1 MAASFGARRGSIA
14 PPQAAWERRRQVAEA
29 VRGTTMNSEERR
41 AARRARRD
49 AKRAANK
56 AKRCEALT
64 ISKAAEIGNIH
75 EAARDAAKG
84 VRWKA
89 SVQRYMIHSL
99 RNSLY
104 ARRDLLAGND
114 IRKGFVRFHVI
125 ERGKDRA
132 IAAPRFSE
140 RVIQKAVTRAVMA
153 PAVWPTLTTG
163 CAANMQGRGTD
174 YALMRLKR
182 QLAEHYRRHGVEG
195 YILLMDF
202 SDYFGTIDHGAA
214 LDLVRRT
221 LADPAAIEFM
231 RLQIEANGRIGL
243 GLGSEPNQALAVALP
258 SPLDH
263 LGERWRGIEA
273 SGRYMD
279 DSYFIAI
286 DKDTLWRFLDA
297 ARALCASLGITI
309 NDRKTRV
316 VKLTRGFTFLKKRFR
331 FTETGLIVVVPIAK
345 SLTRARRRMRVHAR
359 MVAEGSMTLAQAYT
373 SYMSFRGSLEKKRG
387 DGRPRFRMN
396 VHDVVRDFDRL
407 FCELFEV

>member
-1 MAASFGARRGSIA
+1 MNSD
-14 PPQAAWERRRQVAEA
+14 ERRK
-29 VRGTTMNSEERR
+29 
-41 AARRARRD
+41 ARRARRD
-49 AKRAANK
+49 AKRAANR
-56 AKRCEALT
+56 AKRCAALT
-64 ISKAAEIGNIH
+64 ISNAARLDNIH

-89 SVQRYMIHSL
+89 SVQRYMVHSL

-140 RVIQKAVTRAVMA
+140 RVIQKAVTRAVVA
-153 PAVWPTLTTG
+153 PAVWPTLTPG
-163 CAANMQGRGTD
+163 CAANMRGRGTD
-174 YALMRLKR
+174 YALMRLKG
-182 QLAEHYRRHGVEG
+182 QLAEHYRRHGAEG
-195 YILLMDF
+195 YVLLMDF
-202 SDYFGTIDHGAA
+202 SDYFGTIDHGTA

-221 LADPAAIEFM
+221 LIDPAANEFM

-243 GLGSEPNQALAVALP
+243 GLGSEPNQALAVAMP

-279 DSYFIAI
+279 DSYFIAL
-286 DKDTLWRFLDA
+286 DKDTLWQFLDA

-309 NDRKTRV
+309 NERKTKV

-331 FTETGLIVVVPIAK
+331 FTESGRIVVTPIPK
-345 SLTRARRRMRVHAR
+345 SLARERRKLRVHSR
-359 MVAEGSMTLAQAYT
+359 MVADGGMTIEQAYV
-373 SYMSFRGSLEKKRG
+373 SYMSFRGSLERKRG

-396 VHDVVRDFDRL
+396 VHRVVHDFDRM
-407 FCELFEV
+407 FVELVVGARQSHATDTMPVHQLTERSPNGH

>member
-1 MAASFGARRGSIA
+1 MNSD
-14 PPQAAWERRRQVAEA
+14 ERRK
-29 VRGTTMNSEERR
+29 
-41 AARRARRD
+41 ARRARRD
-49 AKRAANK
+49 AKRAANR
-56 AKRCEALT
+56 AKRCAALT
-64 ISKAAEIGNIH
+64 ISNAARLDNIH

-140 RVIQKAVTRAVMA
+140 RVIQKAVTRTVMA
-153 PAVWPTLTTG
+153 PAVWSTLTPG
-163 CAANMQGRGTD
+163 CAANMRGRGTD
-174 YALMRLKR
+174 YALMRLKG
-182 QLAEHYRRHGVEG
+182 QLAEHYRRHGAEG
-195 YILLMDF
+195 YVLLMDF
-202 SDYFGTIDHGAA
+202 SDYFGTIDHGTA

-221 LADPAAIEFM
+221 LIDPAAIEFM
-231 RLQIEANGRIGL
+231 RLQIEANGSIGL
-243 GLGSEPNQALAVALP
+243 GLGSEPNQALAVAIP

-279 DSYFIAI
+279 DSYFIAL
-286 DKDTLWRFLDA
+286 DKETLWRFLDA
-297 ARALCASLGITI
+297 ARVPCSSLGITI
-309 NDRKTRV
+309 NERKTKV

-331 FTETGLIVVVPIAK
+331 FTESGRIVVTPIPK
-345 SLTRARRRMRVHAR
+345 SLARERRKLRTHAR
-359 MVAEGSMTLAQAYT
+359 MVAEGSMTLEQAYV
-373 SYMSFRGSLEKKRG
+373 SYMSFRGSLERKRG
-387 DGRPRFRMN
+387 DGRPRFRMD
-396 VHDVVRDFDRL
+396 VHWTVRDFDRL
-407 FCELFEV
+407 FVELVGASQSHAADTMSAHPLGERSPHGH

>member
-1 MAASFGARRGSIA
+1 MNSD
-14 PPQAAWERRRQVAEA
+14 ERRK
-29 VRGTTMNSEERR
+29 T
-41 AARRARRD
+41 RRARRD
-49 AKRAANK
+49 AKRAANR
-56 AKRCEALT
+56 AKRCAALT
-64 ISKAAEIGNIH
+64 ISNAARLDNIH

-89 SVQRYMIHSL
+89 SVQRYMINSL

-153 PAVWPTLTTG
+153 PAVWPTITPG
-163 CAANMQGRGTD
+163 CAANMRGRGTD
-174 YALMRLKR
+174 YALMRLKG
-182 QLAEHYRRHGVEG
+182 QLAEHYRRHGAEG
-195 YILLMDF
+195 YVLLMDF
-202 SDYFGTIDHGAA
+202 SDYFGTIDHGTA

-221 LADPAAIEFM
+221 LTDHAAVEFM

-243 GLGSEPNQALAVALP
+243 GLGSEPNQALAVAIP

-279 DSYFIAI
+279 DSYFIAL
-286 DKDTLWRFLDA
+286 DKETLWRFLDA
-297 ARALCASLGITI
+297 ARALCSTLGIAI
-309 NDRKTRV
+309 NERKTKV

-331 FTETGLIVVVPIAK
+331 FTESGRIVVTPIPK
-345 SLTRARRRMRVHAR
+345 SLARERRKLRTHAR
-359 MVAEGSMTLAQAYT
+359 MVAEGSMTLEQAHV
-373 SYMSFRGSLEKKRG
+373 SYMSFRGSLERKRG
-387 DGRPRFRMN
+387 DGRPRFRMD
-396 VHDVVRDFDRL
+396 VHRTVRDFDRM
-407 FCELFEV
+407 FVELVVGASQSHATDTMPVHQLTERSPNGH

>member
-1 MAASFGARRGSIA
+1 MNSD
-14 PPQAAWERRRQVAEA
+14 ERRK
-29 VRGTTMNSEERR
+29 
-41 AARRARRD
+41 ARRARRD
-49 AKRAANK
+49 AKRAANR
-56 AKRCEALT
+56 AKRCAALT
-64 ISKAAEIGNIH
+64 ISNAARLDNIH

-140 RVIQKAVTRAVMA
+140 RVMQKAVTRAVMA
-153 PAVWPTLTTG
+153 PAVWPTLTPG
-163 CAANMQGRGTD
+163 CAANMRGRGTD
-174 YALMRLKR
+174 YALMRLKG
-182 QLAEHYRRHGVEG
+182 QLAEHYRRHGAEG
-195 YILLMDF
+195 YVLLMDF
-202 SDYFGTIDHGAA
+202 SDYFGTIDHGTA

-221 LADPAAIEFM
+221 LTDPAAVEFM

-243 GLGSEPNQALAVALP
+243 GLGSEPNQALAVAIP

-279 DSYFIAI
+279 DSYFIAL
-286 DKDTLWRFLDA
+286 DKETLWRFLDA
-297 ARALCASLGITI
+297 ARALCSSLGITV
-309 NDRKTRV
+309 NERKTRV

-331 FTETGLIVVVPIAK
+331 FTESGRIVVTPIPK
-345 SLTRARRRMRVHAR
+345 SLARERRKLRTHAR
-359 MVAEGSMTLAQAYT
+359 MVAEGSMTLEQAYV
-373 SYMSFRGSLEKKRG
+373 SYMSFRGSLERKRG
-387 DGRPRFRMN
+387 DGRPRFRMD
-396 VHDVVRDFDRL
+396 VHWIVRDFDRL
-407 FCELFEV
+407 FVDLVVGASQSHAADTMSAHPLAERSPHGH

>member
-1 MAASFGARRGSIA
+1 MNSD
-14 PPQAAWERRRQVAEA
+14 ERRK
-29 VRGTTMNSEERR
+29 
-41 AARRARRD
+41 ARRARRD
-49 AKRAANK
+49 AKRAANR
-56 AKRCEALT
+56 AKRCAALT
-64 ISKAAEIGNIH
+64 ISNAARIDNIH

-153 PAVWPTLTTG
+153 PAVWPTLTPG
-163 CAANMQGRGTD
+163 CAANMRGRGTD
-174 YALMRLKR
+174 YALMRLKG
-182 QLAEHYRRHGVEG
+182 QLAEHYRRHGAEG
-195 YILLMDF
+195 YVLLMDF
-202 SDYFGTIDHGAA
+202 SDYFGTIDHGTA

-221 LADPAAIEFM
+221 LTDPAAVEFM

-243 GLGSEPNQALAVALP
+243 GLGSEPNQALAVAIP

-263 LGERWRGIEA
+263 LGERWHGIEA

-279 DSYFIAI
+279 DSYFIAL
-286 DKDTLWRFLDA
+286 DKETLWRFLDA
-297 ARALCASLGITI
+297 ARALCSSLGITI
-309 NDRKTRV
+309 NERKTRV

-331 FTETGLIVVVPIAK
+331 FTESGRIVVTPIPK
-345 SLTRARRRMRVHAR
+345 SLARERRKLRTHAR
-359 MVAEGSMTLAQAYT
+359 MVAEGSMTLEQAYV
-373 SYMSFRGSLEKKRG
+373 SYMSFRGSLERKRG
-387 DGRPRFRMN
+387 DGRPRFRMD
-396 VHDVVRDFDRL
+396 VHWIVRDFDRL
-407 FCELFEV
+407 FAELVVGAGQSHAADTMSAHPLAERSPHGH

>member
-1 MAASFGARRGSIA
+1 MNSD
-14 PPQAAWERRRQVAEA
+14 ERRK
-29 VRGTTMNSEERR
+29 
-41 AARRARRD
+41 ARRARRD
-49 AKRAANK
+49 AKRAANR
-56 AKRCEALT
+56 AKRCAALT
-64 ISKAAEIGNIH
+64 ISNAARLDNIH

-140 RVIQKAVTRAVMA
+140 RVIQKAVTRAAMA
-153 PAVWPTLTTG
+153 PAVWPTLTPG
-163 CAANMQGRGTD
+163 CAANMRGRGTD
-174 YALMRLKR
+174 YALIRLKG
-182 QLAEHYRRHGVEG
+182 QLAEHYRRHGAEG
-195 YILLMDF
+195 YVLLMDF
-202 SDYFGTIDHGAA
+202 SDYFGTIDHGTA

-221 LADPAAIEFM
+221 LTDPAAVEFM

-243 GLGSEPNQALAVALP
+243 GLGSEPNQALAVAIP

-279 DSYFIAI
+279 DSYFIAL
-286 DKDTLWRFLDA
+286 DKGALWRFLDA
-297 ARALCASLGITI
+297 ARALCSSLGITI
-309 NDRKTRV
+309 NERKTRV

-331 FTETGLIVVVPIAK
+331 FTESGRIVVTPIPK
-345 SLTRARRRMRVHAR
+345 SLARERRKLRIHAR
-359 MVAEGSMTLAQAYT
+359 MVAEENMTLEQAYV
-373 SYMSFRGSLEKKRG
+373 SYMSFRGSLERKRG
-387 DGRPRFRMN
+387 DGRPRFRMD
-396 VHDVVRDFDRL
+396 VHWVVRDFDRL
-407 FCELFEV
+407 FVELVVGASQSHAADTMSAHPLAERSPHGH

>member
-1 MAASFGARRGSIA
+1 MNSD
-14 PPQAAWERRRQVAEA
+14 ERRK
-29 VRGTTMNSEERR
+29 
-41 AARRARRD
+41 ARRARRD
-49 AKRAANK
+49 AKRAANR
-56 AKRCEALT
+56 AKRCAALT
-64 ISKAAEIGNIH
+64 ISNAARLDNIN

-140 RVIQKAVTRAVMA
+140 RVIQKAVTRAVVA
-153 PAVWPTLTTG
+153 PAVWPTLTPG
-163 CAANMQGRGTD
+163 CAANMRGRGTD
-174 YALMRLKR
+174 YALMRLKG
-182 QLAEHYRRHGVEG
+182 QIAEHYRMHGAEG
-195 YILLMDF
+195 YVLLMDF
-202 SDYFGTIDHGAA
+202 SDYFGTIDHGTA

-221 LADPAAIEFM
+221 LTDPAAIEFM

-243 GLGSEPNQALAVALP
+243 GLGSEPNQALAVAIP
-258 SPLDH
+258 SPLDY

-279 DSYFIAI
+279 DSYFIAL

-297 ARALCASLGITI
+297 ARILCSSLGITI
-309 NDRKTRV
+309 NERKTKV

-331 FTETGLIVVVPIAK
+331 FTESGRIVVTPIPK
-345 SLTRARRRMRVHAR
+345 SLARERKKLRVHSR
-359 MVAEGSMTLAQAYT
+359 MVADGSMTLEQAYV
-373 SYMSFRGSLEKKRG
+373 SYMSFRGSLERKRG
-387 DGRPRFRMN
+387 DGRPRFRM
-396 VHDVVRDFDRL
+396 DVRRTVRDFDRM
-407 FCELFEV
+407 FVELVIGANQSHAADTMPVHLLTERSPNGH

>member
-1 MAASFGARRGSIA
+1 MNSD
-14 PPQAAWERRRQVAEA
+14 ERRK
-29 VRGTTMNSEERR
+29 
-41 AARRARRD
+41 ARRARRD
-49 AKRAANK
+49 AKRAANR
-56 AKRCEALT
+56 AKRCAALT
-64 ISKAAEIGNIH
+64 ISAAADLDNIH

-89 SVQRYMIHSL
+89 SVQRYMVHSL

-140 RVIQKAVTRAVMA
+140 RVIQKAVTRAVMT
-153 PAVWPTLTTG
+153 PAIWPTLTPG
-163 CAANMQGRGTD
+163 CAANMRGRGTD
-174 YALMRLKR
+174 YALMRLKG
-182 QLAEHYRRHGVEG
+182 QLAEHYRRHGADG
-195 YILLMDF
+195 YVLLMDF
-202 SDYFGTIDHGAA
+202 SDYFGTIDHGTA

-221 LADPAAIEFM
+221 LTDPAAIEFM

-243 GLGSEPNQALAVALP
+243 GLGSEPNQALAVAIP
-258 SPLDH
+258 SPLDY

-279 DSYFIAI
+279 DSYFIAL

-297 ARALCASLGITI
+297 ARSICASLGITI
-309 NDRKTRV
+309 NERKTKV

-331 FTETGLIVVVPIAK
+331 FTESGRIVVTPIPK
-345 SLTRARRRMRVHAR
+345 SLARERRKLRVHSR
-359 MVAEGSMTLAQAYT
+359 MVADGSMTLQQAYV
-373 SYMSFRGSLEKKRG
+373 SYMSFRGSLERKRG
-387 DGRPRFRMN
+387 DGRPRFRMD
-396 VHDVVRDFDRL
+396 VHRTVRDFDRM
-407 FCELFEV
+407 FVELIVGASQSHATDTMLVHLLTERNPNGH

>member
-1 MAASFGARRGSIA
+1 MNSD
-14 PPQAAWERRRQVAEA
+14 ERRK
-29 VRGTTMNSEERR
+29 
-41 AARRARRD
+41 ARRARRD
-49 AKRAANK
+49 AKRAANR
-56 AKRCEALT
+56 AKRCAALT
-64 ISKAAEIGNIH
+64 ISNAARLDNIH

-89 SVQRYMIHSL
+89 SVQRYMVHSL

-140 RVIQKAVTRAVMA
+140 RVIQKAVTRAVVA
-153 PAVWPTLTTG
+153 PAVWPTLTPG
-163 CAANMQGRGTD
+163 CAANMRGRGTD
-174 YALMRLKR
+174 YALMRLKG
-182 QLAEHYRRHGVEG
+182 QLAEHYRRHGAEG
-195 YILLMDF
+195 YVLLMDF
-202 SDYFGTIDHGAA
+202 SDYFGTIDHGTA

-221 LADPAAIEFM
+221 LIDPAAIEFM
-231 RLQIEANGRIGL
+231 RLQIEANGSIGL
-243 GLGSEPNQALAVALP
+243 GLGSEPNQALAVAIP

-279 DSYFIAI
+279 DSYFIAL
-286 DKDTLWRFLDA
+286 DKDTLWQFLDA

-309 NDRKTRV
+309 NERKTKV

-331 FTETGLIVVVPIAK
+331 FTESGRIVVTPIPK
-345 SLTRARRRMRVHAR
+345 SLARERMKLRVHSR
-359 MVAEGSMTLAQAYT
+359 MVAEGSMTLEQAYV
-373 SYMSFRGSLEKKRG
+373 SYMSFRGSLERKRG
-387 DGRPRFRMN
+387 DGRPRFRMD
-396 VHDVVRDFDRL
+396 VHRVVRDFDRM
-407 FCELFEV
+407 FIELVVGASQSHAADTMSVHQLTERSPNGH

>member
-1 MAASFGARRGSIA
+1 MNSD
-14 PPQAAWERRRQVAEA
+14 ERRK
-29 VRGTTMNSEERR
+29 
-41 AARRARRD
+41 ARRARRD
-49 AKRAANK
+49 AKRAANR
-56 AKRCEALT
+56 AKRCAALT
-64 ISKAAEIGNIH
+64 VSNAARLDNIH

-153 PAVWPTLTTG
+153 PAVWPTLTPG
-163 CAANMQGRGTD
+163 CAANMRGRGTD
-174 YALMRLKR
+174 YALMRLKG
-182 QLAEHYRRHGVEG
+182 QLAEHYRRHGAEG
-195 YILLMDF
+195 YVLLMDF
-202 SDYFGTIDHGAA
+202 SDYFGTIDHGTA

-221 LADPAAIEFM
+221 LTDPAAVEFM

-243 GLGSEPNQALAVALP
+243 GLGSEPNQALAVAIP

-279 DSYFIAI
+279 DSYFIAL
-286 DKDTLWRFLDA
+286 DKETLWRFLDA
-297 ARALCASLGITI
+297 ARALCSSLGITV
-309 NDRKTRV
+309 NERKTRV

-331 FTETGLIVVVPIAK
+331 FTESGRIVVTPIPK
-345 SLTRARRRMRVHAR
+345 SLARERRKLRTHAR
-359 MVAEGSMTLAQAYT
+359 MVAEGSMTLGQACV
-373 SYMSFRGSLEKKRG
+373 SYMSFRGSLERKRG
-387 DGRPRFRMN
+387 DGRPRFRMD
-396 VHDVVRDFDRL
+396 VHWIVRDFDRM
-407 FCELFEV
+407 FVELVVGAGQSHAADTMSAHPLAERSPHGH

>member
-1 MAASFGARRGSIA
+1 MNSD
-14 PPQAAWERRRQVAEA
+14 ERRK
-29 VRGTTMNSEERR
+29 
-41 AARRARRD
+41 ARRARRD
-49 AKRAANK
+49 AKRAANR
-56 AKRCEALT
+56 AKRCAALT
-64 ISKAAEIGNIH
+64 ISNAARLDNIH

-89 SVQRYMIHSL
+89 SVQRYMVHSL

-140 RVIQKAVTRAVMA
+140 RVIQKAATRAVMA
-153 PAVWPTLTTG
+153 PAVWPTLTPG
-163 CAANMQGRGTD
+163 CAANMRGRGTD
-174 YALMRLKR
+174 YALMRLKG
-182 QLAEHYRRHGVEG
+182 QLAEHYRRHGAEG
-195 YILLMDF
+195 YVLLMDF
-202 SDYFGTIDHGAA
+202 SDYFGTIDHGTA

-221 LADPAAIEFM
+221 LTDPAAVEFM

-243 GLGSEPNQALAVALP
+243 GLGSEPNQALAVAIP

-279 DSYFIAI
+279 DSYFIAL
-286 DKDTLWRFLDA
+286 DKETLWRFLDA
-297 ARALCASLGITI
+297 ARALCSSLGITI
-309 NDRKTRV
+309 NERKTRV

-331 FTETGLIVVVPIAK
+331 FTESGRIVVTPIPK
-345 SLTRARRRMRVHAR
+345 SLARERRKLRIHAR
-359 MVAEGSMTLAQAYT
+359 MVAEGSMTLEQAYV
-373 SYMSFRGSLEKKRG
+373 SYMSFRGSLERKRG
-387 DGRPRFRMN
+387 DGRPRFRMD
-396 VHDVVRDFDRL
+396 VHLIVRDFDRL
-407 FCELFEV
+407 FAELVVGASQSHAADTMSAHPLAERSPHGH

>member
-1 MAASFGARRGSIA
+1 MNSD
-14 PPQAAWERRRQVAEA
+14 ERRK
-29 VRGTTMNSEERR
+29 
-41 AARRARRD
+41 ARRARRD
-49 AKRAANK
+49 AKRAANR
-56 AKRCEALT
+56 AKRCAALT
-64 ISKAAEIGNIH
+64 ISNAARLDNIH

-153 PAVWPTLTTG
+153 PAVWPTLTPG
-163 CAANMQGRGTD
+163 CAANMRGRGTD
-174 YALMRLKR
+174 YALMRLKG
-182 QLAEHYRRHGVEG
+182 QLAEHYRRHGAEG
-195 YILLMDF
+195 YVLLMDF
-202 SDYFGTIDHGAA
+202 SDYFGTIDHGTA

-221 LADPAAIEFM
+221 LTDPAAVEFM

-243 GLGSEPNQALAVALP
+243 GLGSEPNQALAVAIP

-263 LGERWRGIEA
+263 LGKRWRGIEA

-279 DSYFIAI
+279 DSYFIAL
-286 DKDTLWRFLDA
+286 DKETLWRFLDA
-297 ARALCASLGITI
+297 ARALCSSLGITI
-309 NDRKTRV
+309 NERKTRV

-331 FTETGLIVVVPIAK
+331 FTESGRIVVTPIPK
-345 SLTRARRRMRVHAR
+345 SLARERRKLRIHAR
-359 MVAEGSMTLAQAYT
+359 MVAEGSMTLEQAYV
-373 SYMSFRGSLEKKRG
+373 SYMSFRGSLERKRG
-387 DGRPRFRMN
+387 DGRPRFRMD
-396 VHDVVRDFDRL
+396 VHLIVRDFDRL
-407 FCELFEV
+407 FAELVVGASQSHAADTMSTHPLAERSPHGH

>member
-1 MAASFGARRGSIA
+1 MNSD
-14 PPQAAWERRRQVAEA
+14 ERRK
-29 VRGTTMNSEERR
+29 
-41 AARRARRD
+41 ARRARRY

-56 AKRCEALT
+56 AKRCAALT
-64 ISKAAEIGNIH
+64 ISNAARLDNIH

-89 SVQRYMIHSL
+89 SVQRYMVHSL

-104 ARRDLLAGND
+104 ARLDLLSGND

-140 RVIQKAVTRAVMA
+140 RVIQKAVTRAVVA
-153 PAVWPTLTTG
+153 PAVWPTLTPG
-163 CAANMQGRGTD
+163 CAANMRGRGTD
-174 YALMRLKR
+174 YALMRLKG
-182 QLAEHYRRHGVEG
+182 QLAEHYRRHGTEG
-195 YILLMDF
+195 YVLLMDF
-202 SDYFGTIDHGAA
+202 SDYFGTIDHGTA

-221 LADPAAIEFM
+221 LVDPAAIEFM

-243 GLGSEPNQALAVALP
+243 GLGSEPNQALAVAIP

-279 DSYFIAI
+279 DSYFIAL

-297 ARALCASLGITI
+297 ARSLCASLGITI
-309 NDRKTRV
+309 NERKTKV

-331 FTETGLIVVVPIAK
+331 FTESGRIVVTPIPK
-345 SLTRARRRMRVHAR
+345 SLARERRKLRVHSR
-359 MVAEGSMTLAQAYT
+359 MVAEGSMTLEQAYV
-373 SYMSFRGSLEKKRG
+373 SYMSFRGSLERKRG
-387 DGRPRFRMN
+387 DGRPRFRMD
-396 VHDVVRDFDRL
+396 VHWVVRDFDRL
-407 FCELFEV
+407 FVELVVGASQSHVADTMHAHQLTERSPNGH

>member
-1 MAASFGARRGSIA
+1 MNSD
-14 PPQAAWERRRQVAEA
+14 ERRK
-29 VRGTTMNSEERR
+29 
-41 AARRARRD
+41 ARRARRD
-49 AKRAANK
+49 AKRAANR
-56 AKRCEALT
+56 AKRCAALT
-64 ISKAAEIGNIH
+64 ISDAARLDNIH

-153 PAVWPTLTTG
+153 PAVWPTLTPG
-163 CAANMQGRGTD
+163 CAANMRGRGTD
-174 YALMRLKR
+174 YALMRLKG
-182 QLAEHYRRHGVEG
+182 QLAEHYRRHGAEG
-195 YILLMDF
+195 YVLLMDF
-202 SDYFGTIDHGAA
+202 SDYFGTIDHGTA

-221 LADPAAIEFM
+221 LTDPASVEFM

-243 GLGSEPNQALAVALP
+243 GLGSEPNQALAVTIP

-279 DSYFIAI
+279 DSYFIAL
-286 DKDTLWRFLDA
+286 DKETLWRFLDA
-297 ARALCASLGITI
+297 ARALCSSLGITI
-309 NDRKTRV
+309 NERKTRV

-331 FTETGLIVVVPIAK
+331 FTESGRIVVTPIPK
-345 SLTRARRRMRVHAR
+345 SLARERRKLRIHAR
-359 MVAEGSMTLAQAYT
+359 MVAEGSMTLEQAYV
-373 SYMSFRGSLEKKRG
+373 SYMSLRGSLERKRG
-387 DGRPRFRMN
+387 DGRPRFRMD
-396 VHDVVRDFDRL
+396 VHLIVRDFDRL
-407 FCELFEV
+407 FAELVVGTSQSHATDTMSAHPLAERSPHGH

>member
-1 MAASFGARRGSIA
+1 MNSD
-14 PPQAAWERRRQVAEA
+14 ERRK
-29 VRGTTMNSEERR
+29 
-41 AARRARRD
+41 ARRARRD
-49 AKRAANK
+49 AKRAANR
-56 AKRCEALT
+56 AKRCAALT
-64 ISKAAEIGNIH
+64 ISNAACIDNIH

-89 SVQRYMIHSL
+89 SVQRYMTHSL

-153 PAVWPTLTTG
+153 PAVWPTLTPG
-163 CAANMQGRGTD
+163 CAANMRGRGTD
-174 YALMRLKR
+174 YALMRLKG
-182 QLAEHYRRHGVEG
+182 QLAKHYRRHGAEG
-195 YILLMDF
+195 YVLLMDF
-202 SDYFGTIDHGAA
+202 SDYFGTIDHGTA

-221 LADPAAIEFM
+221 LADPAAVEFM

-243 GLGSEPNQALAVALP
+243 GLGSEPNQALAVAIP

-279 DSYFIAI
+279 DSYFIAL
-286 DKDTLWRFLDA
+286 DKETLWRFLDA
-297 ARALCASLGITI
+297 ARALCSSLGITV
-309 NDRKTRV
+309 NERKTRV

-331 FTETGLIVVVPIAK
+331 FTESGRIVVTPIPK
-345 SLTRARRRMRVHAR
+345 SLARERRKLRIHAR
-359 MVAEGSMTLAQAYT
+359 MVAEGSMALEQAYV
-373 SYMSFRGSLEKKRG
+373 SYMSFRGSLERKRG
-387 DGRPRFRMN
+387 DGRPRFRMD
-396 VHDVVRDFDRL
+396 VHWIVRDFDRL
-407 FCELFEV
+407 FVELVVGASQSHAADTMSAHPLAERSPHGH

>member
-1 MAASFGARRGSIA
+1 MNSD
-14 PPQAAWERRRQVAEA
+14 ERRK
-29 VRGTTMNSEERR
+29 
-41 AARRARRD
+41 ARRARRD
-49 AKRAANK
+49 AKRAANR
-56 AKRCEALT
+56 AKRCAALT
-64 ISKAAEIGNIH
+64 ISNAAHIDNIH

-114 IRKGFVRFHVI
+114 IRRGFVRFHVI

-153 PAVWPTLTTG
+153 PAVWPTLTPG
-163 CAANMQGRGTD
+163 CAANMRGRGTD
-174 YALMRLKR
+174 YALMRLKG
-182 QLAEHYRRHGVEG
+182 QLAEHYRRHGAEG
-195 YILLMDF
+195 YVLLMDF
-202 SDYFGTIDHGAA
+202 SDYFGTIDHGTA
-214 LDLVRRT
+214 LDLVKRT
-221 LADPAAIEFM
+221 LTDPAAVEFM

-243 GLGSEPNQALAVALP
+243 GLGSEPSQALAVAIP

-279 DSYFIAI
+279 DSYFIAL
-286 DKDTLWRFLDA
+286 DKETLWRFLDA
-297 ARALCASLGITI
+297 ARALCSSLGITI
-309 NDRKTRV
+309 NERKTKV

-331 FTETGLIVVVPIAK
+331 FTESGRIVVTPIPK
-345 SLTRARRRMRVHAR
+345 SLARERRKLRVHSR
-359 MVAEGSMTLAQAYT
+359 MVAEGSMMLEQAYV
-373 SYMSFRGSLEKKRG
+373 SYMSFRGSLERKRG

-396 VHDVVRDFDRL
+396 VHSVVRDFDRM
-407 FCELFEV
+407 FVELVVGASQSHATDTMPVHQLTERSPNGH

>member
-1 MAASFGARRGSIA
+1 MNSD
-14 PPQAAWERRRQVAEA
+14 ERRK
-29 VRGTTMNSEERR
+29 
-41 AARRARRD
+41 ARRARRD
-49 AKRAANK
+49 AKRAANRT
-56 AKRCEALT
+56 KRCAALT
-64 ISKAAEIGNIH
+64 ISNAARLDNIH

-114 IRKGFVRFHVI
+114 IRKGFVRFHDI

-153 PAVWPTLTTG
+153 PAVWPTLTPG
-163 CAANMQGRGTD
+163 CAANMRGRGTD
-174 YALMRLKR
+174 YALMRLKG
-182 QLAEHYRRHGVEG
+182 QLAEHYRRHGAEG
-195 YILLMDF
+195 YVLLMDF
-202 SDYFGTIDHGAA
+202 SDYFGTIDHGTA

-221 LADPAAIEFM
+221 LTDPAAVEFM

-243 GLGSEPNQALAVALP
+243 GLGSEPNQALAVAIP

-279 DSYFIAI
+279 DSYFIAL
-286 DKDTLWRFLDA
+286 DKETLWRFLDA
-297 ARALCASLGITI
+297 ARALCSSLGITI
-309 NDRKTRV
+309 NERKTRV

-331 FTETGLIVVVPIAK
+331 FTESGRIVVTPIPK
-345 SLTRARRRMRVHAR
+345 SLARERRKLRTHAR
-359 MVAEGSMTLAQAYT
+359 MVAEGSMTLEQAYV
-373 SYMSFRGSLEKKRG
+373 SYMSFRGSLERKRG
-387 DGRPRFRMN
+387 DGMPRFRMD
-396 VHDVVRDFDRL
+396 VHWIVRDFDRL
-407 FCELFEV
+407 FAELVVGASQSHAADTMSAHPLAERSPHGH

>member
-1 MAASFGARRGSIA
+1 MNSD
-14 PPQAAWERRRQVAEA
+14 ERRK
-29 VRGTTMNSEERR
+29 
-41 AARRARRD
+41 ARRARRD
-49 AKRAANK
+49 AKRAANR
-56 AKRCEALT
+56 AKRCAALT
-64 ISKAAEIGNIH
+64 ISNAARLDNVH

-153 PAVWPTLTTG
+153 PAVWPTLTPG
-163 CAANMQGRGTD
+163 CAANMRGRGTD
-174 YALMRLKR
+174 YALMRLKG
-182 QLAEHYRRHGVEG
+182 QLAEHYRRHGAEG
-195 YILLMDF
+195 YVLLMDF
-202 SDYFGTIDHGAA
+202 SDYFGTIDHGTA

-221 LADPAAIEFM
+221 LTDPAAVEFM

-243 GLGSEPNQALAVALP
+243 GLGSEPNQALAVAIP

-279 DSYFIAI
+279 DSYFIAL
-286 DKDTLWRFLDA
+286 DKETLWRFLDA
-297 ARALCASLGITI
+297 ARALCSSLGITV
-309 NDRKTRV
+309 NEMKTRV

-331 FTETGLIVVVPIAK
+331 FTESGRIVVTPIPK
-345 SLTRARRRMRVHAR
+345 PLARERRKLRTHAR
-359 MVAEGSMTLAQAYT
+359 MVAEGSMTLEQAYV
-373 SYMSFRGSLEKKRG
+373 SYMSFRGSLERKRG
-387 DGRPRFRMN
+387 DGRPRFRMD
-396 VHDVVRDFDRL
+396 VHRTVRDFDRL
-407 FCELFEV
+407 FVELVVGAGQSHAADTMSAHPLAERSPHGH

>member
-1 MAASFGARRGSIA
+1 
-14 PPQAAWERRRQVAEA
+14 
-29 VRGTTMNSEERR
+29 
-41 AARRARRD
+41 
-49 AKRAANK
+49 
-56 AKRCEALT
+56 
-64 ISKAAEIGNIH
+64 
-75 EAARDAAKG
+75 
-84 VRWKA
+84 
-89 SVQRYMIHSL
+89 MIRVL

-132 IAAPRFSE
+132 IEAPRFSE

-163 CAANMQGRGTD
+163 CAANMRGRGTD

-182 QLAEHYRRHGVEG
+182 QLAEHYRRHGFDG

-221 LADPAAIEFM
+221 LTDPAAIDFM
-231 RLQIEANGRIGL
+231 RMQIEANGKVGL

-263 LGERWRGIEA
+263 LGERWHGIEA

-279 DSYFIAI
+279 DSYFIAP
-286 DKDTLWRFLDA
+286 DKETLWRFLEA
-297 ARALCASLGITI
+297 TRSLCASLGVTV
-309 NDRKTRV
+309 NERKTKV

-331 FTETGLIVVVPIAK
+331 YGPTGKIIVTPAPK
-345 SLTRARRRMRVHAR
+345 SLARERRKLRIQAR
-359 MVAEGSMTLAQAYT
+359 MVADGSMTLSQAHV
-373 SYMSFRGSLEKKRG
+373 SYMSFRGSLEKKRS
-387 DGRPRFRMN
+387 DGGVRFRMDA
-396 VHDVVRDFDRL
+396 HWIVRDFDRM
-407 FCELFEV
+407 FAELVMGAARSHATDTIAAHHPTDERSPYGH

>member
-1 MAASFGARRGSIA
+1 MNSD
-14 PPQAAWERRRQVAEA
+14 ERRK
-29 VRGTTMNSEERR
+29 
-41 AARRARRD
+41 ARRARRD
-49 AKRAANK
+49 AKRAANR
-56 AKRCEALT
+56 AKRCAALT
-64 ISKAAEIGNIH
+64 ISNAARIDNIH

-153 PAVWPTLTTG
+153 PAVWPTLTPG
-163 CAANMQGRGTD
+163 CAANMRGRGTD
-174 YALMRLKR
+174 YALMRLKG
-182 QLAEHYRRHGVEG
+182 QLAEHYRRHGAEG
-195 YILLMDF
+195 YVLLMDF
-202 SDYFGTIDHGAA
+202 SDYFGTIDHGTA

-221 LADPAAIEFM
+221 LADPAAVEFM

-243 GLGSEPNQALAVALP
+243 GLGSEPNQALAVAIP

-263 LGERWRGIEA
+263 LGERWHGIEA

-279 DSYFIAI
+279 DSYFIAL
-286 DKDTLWRFLDA
+286 DKETLWRFLDA
-297 ARALCASLGITI
+297 ARALCSSLGITI
-309 NDRKTRV
+309 NERKTRV

-331 FTETGLIVVVPIAK
+331 FTESGRIVVTPIPK
-345 SLTRARRRMRVHAR
+345 SLARERRKLRTHAR
-359 MVAEGSMTLAQAYT
+359 MVAEGSMTLEQAYV
-373 SYMSFRGSLEKKRG
+373 SYMSFRGSLERKRG
-387 DGRPRFRMN
+387 DGRPRFRMD
-396 VHDVVRDFDRL
+396 VHWIVRNFDRL
-407 FCELFEV
+407 FAELVVGAGQSHAADTMSAHPLAERSPHGH

>member
-1 MAASFGARRGSIA
+1 MNSD
-14 PPQAAWERRRQVAEA
+14 ERRK
-29 VRGTTMNSEERR
+29 
-41 AARRARRD
+41 ARRARRD
-49 AKRAANK
+49 AKRAANR
-56 AKRCEALT
+56 AKRCAALT
-64 ISKAAEIGNIH
+64 ISNAARLDNIH

-104 ARRDLLAGND
+104 ARRDLMAGND

-153 PAVWPTLTTG
+153 PAVWPTLTPG
-163 CAANMQGRGTD
+163 CAANMRGRGTD
-174 YALMRLKR
+174 YALMRLKG
-182 QLAEHYRRHGVEG
+182 QLAEHYRRHGAKG
-195 YILLMDF
+195 YVLLMDF
-202 SDYFGTIDHGAA
+202 SDYFGTIDHGTA

-221 LADPAAIEFM
+221 LTDPAAVEFM

-243 GLGSEPNQALAVALP
+243 GLGSEPNQALAVAIP

-263 LGERWRGIEA
+263 LGERWHGIEA

-279 DSYFIAI
+279 DSYFIAL
-286 DKDTLWRFLDA
+286 DKETLWRFLDT
-297 ARALCASLGITI
+297 ARVLCSSLGITI
-309 NDRKTRV
+309 NERKTRV

-331 FTETGLIVVVPIAK
+331 FTESGRIVVTPIPK
-345 SLTRARRRMRVHAR
+345 SLARERRKLRTHAR
-359 MVAEGSMTLAQAYT
+359 MVAEGSMTLEQAYV
-373 SYMSFRGSLEKKRG
+373 SYMSFRGSLERKRG
-387 DGRPRFRMN
+387 DGRPRFRMD
-396 VHDVVRDFDRL
+396 VHWIVRDFDRL
-407 FCELFEV
+407 FAELVVGAGQSHAADTMSAHPLAERSPHGH

>member
-1 MAASFGARRGSIA
+1 MNSD
-14 PPQAAWERRRQVAEA
+14 ERRK
-29 VRGTTMNSEERR
+29 
-41 AARRARRD
+41 ARRARRD
-49 AKRAANK
+49 AKRAANR
-56 AKRCEALT
+56 AKRCAALT
-64 ISKAAEIGNIH
+64 ISNAARLDNIH

-153 PAVWPTLTTG
+153 PAVWPTLTPG
-163 CAANMQGRGTD
+163 CAANMRGRGTD
-174 YALMRLKR
+174 YALMRLKG
-182 QLAEHYRRHGVEG
+182 QLAEHYRRHGAEG
-195 YILLMDF
+195 YVLLMDF
-202 SDYFGTIDHGAA
+202 SDYFGTIGYGTA

-221 LADPAAIEFM
+221 LTDPAAVEFM

-243 GLGSEPNQALAVALP
+243 GLGSEPNQALAVAIP

-279 DSYFIAI
+279 DSYFIAL
-286 DKDTLWRFLDA
+286 DKETLWRFLDA
-297 ARALCASLGITI
+297 AHALCSSLGITI
-309 NDRKTRV
+309 NERKTRV

-331 FTETGLIVVVPIAK
+331 FTESGRIVVTPIPK
-345 SLTRARRRMRVHAR
+345 SLARERRKLRTHAR
-359 MVAEGSMTLAQAYT
+359 MVAEGSMTLEQAYV
-373 SYMSFRGSLEKKRG
+373 SYMSFRGSLERKRG
-387 DGRPRFRMN
+387 DGRPRFRMD
-396 VHDVVRDFDRL
+396 VHWIVRDFDRL
-407 FCELFEV
+407 FVELVVGASQSHAADTMSAHPLAERSPHGH

>member
-1 MAASFGARRGSIA
+1 MNSD
-14 PPQAAWERRRQVAEA
+14 ERRK
-29 VRGTTMNSEERR
+29 
-41 AARRARRD
+41 ARRARRD
-49 AKRAANK
+49 AKRAANR
-56 AKRCEALT
+56 AKRCAALT
-64 ISKAAEIGNIH
+64 ISNAARLDNIH

-153 PAVWPTLTTG
+153 PAVWPTLTPG
-163 CAANMQGRGTD
+163 CAANMRGRGTD
-174 YALMRLKR
+174 YALMRLKG
-182 QLAEHYRRHGVEG
+182 QLAEHYRRHGAEG
-195 YILLMDF
+195 YVLLMDF
-202 SDYFGTIDHGAA
+202 SDYFGTIDHGTA

-221 LADPAAIEFM
+221 LTDPAAVEFM

-243 GLGSEPNQALAVALP
+243 GLGSEPNQALAVAIP

-279 DSYFIAI
+279 DSYFIAL
-286 DKDTLWRFLDA
+286 DKETLWRFLDA
-297 ARALCASLGITI
+297 ARALCSSLGITV
-309 NDRKTRV
+309 NERKTRV

-331 FTETGLIVVVPIAK
+331 FTESGRIVVTPIPK
-345 SLTRARRRMRVHAR
+345 SLARERRKLRIHAR
-359 MVAEGSMTLAQAYT
+359 MVAEGSMTLEQAYV
-373 SYMSFRGSLEKKRG
+373 SYMSFRGSLERKRG
-387 DGRPRFRMN
+387 DGRPRFRMD
-396 VHDVVRDFDRL
+396 VHWIVRDFDRL
-407 FCELFEV
+407 FAELVVGAGQSHAADTMSAHPLAERSPHGH

>member
-1 MAASFGARRGSIA
+1 MNSD
-14 PPQAAWERRRQVAEA
+14 ERRK
-29 VRGTTMNSEERR
+29 
-41 AARRARRD
+41 ARRARRD
-49 AKRAANK
+49 AKRAANR
-56 AKRCEALT
+56 AKRCAALT
-64 ISKAAEIGNIH
+64 ISNAASLDNVH

-153 PAVWPTLTTG
+153 PAVWPTLTPG
-163 CAANMQGRGTD
+163 CAANMRGRGTD
-174 YALMRLKR
+174 YALMRLKG
-182 QLAEHYRRHGVEG
+182 QLAEHYRRHGAEG
-195 YILLMDF
+195 YVLLMDF
-202 SDYFGTIDHGAA
+202 SDYFGTIDHGTA

-221 LADPAAIEFM
+221 LTDPAAVEFM

-243 GLGSEPNQALAVALP
+243 GLGSEPNQALAVAIP

-279 DSYFIAI
+279 DSYFIAL
-286 DKDTLWRFLDA
+286 DKETLWRFLDA
-297 ARALCASLGITI
+297 ARAMCSSLGITV
-309 NDRKTRV
+309 NERKTRV

-331 FTETGLIVVVPIAK
+331 FTESGRIVVTPIPK
-345 SLTRARRRMRVHAR
+345 SLARERRKLRTHAR
-359 MVAEGSMTLAQAYT
+359 MVAEGSMTLEQAYV
-373 SYMSFRGSLEKKRG
+373 SYMSFRGSLERKRG
-387 DGRPRFRMN
+387 DGRPRFRMD
-396 VHDVVRDFDRL
+396 VHWIVRDFDRL
-407 FCELFEV
+407 FVELVVGAGQSHAADTMSAHPLAERSPHGH

>member
-1 MAASFGARRGSIA
+1 MNSD
-14 PPQAAWERRRQVAEA
+14 ERRK
-29 VRGTTMNSEERR
+29 
-41 AARRARRD
+41 ARRARRD
-49 AKRAANK
+49 AKRAANR
-56 AKRCEALT
+56 AKRCAALT
-64 ISKAAEIGNIH
+64 ISNAARIDNIH

-153 PAVWPTLTTG
+153 PAVWPTLTPG
-163 CAANMQGRGTD
+163 CAANMRGRGTD
-174 YALMRLKR
+174 YALMRLKG
-182 QLAEHYRRHGVEG
+182 QLAEHYRRHGAEG
-195 YILLMDF
+195 YVLLMDF
-202 SDYFGTIDHGAA
+202 SDYFGTIDHGTA

-221 LADPAAIEFM
+221 LTDLAAVEFM

-243 GLGSEPNQALAVALP
+243 GLGSEPNQALAVAIP

-279 DSYFIAI
+279 DSYFIAL
-286 DKDTLWRFLDA
+286 DKETLWRFLDA
-297 ARALCASLGITI
+297 ARALCSSLGITI
-309 NDRKTRV
+309 NERKTRV

-331 FTETGLIVVVPIAK
+331 FTESGRIVVTPIPK
-345 SLTRARRRMRVHAR
+345 SLARERRKLRTHAR
-359 MVAEGSMTLAQAYT
+359 MVAEGSMTLEQAYV
-373 SYMSFRGSLEKKRG
+373 SYMSFRGSLERKRG
-387 DGRPRFRMN
+387 DGRPRFRMD
-396 VHDVVRDFDRL
+396 VHWIVRDFDRL
-407 FCELFEV
+407 FVELVVGAGQSHTADTMSAHPLAERSPHGH

>member
-1 MAASFGARRGSIA
+1 MNSD
-14 PPQAAWERRRQVAEA
+14 ERRK
-29 VRGTTMNSEERR
+29 
-41 AARRARRD
+41 ARRARRD
-49 AKRAANK
+49 AKRAANR
-56 AKRCEALT
+56 AKRCAALT
-64 ISKAAEIGNIH
+64 ISNAARLDNIH

-89 SVQRYMIHSL
+89 SVQRYMVHSL

-140 RVIQKAVTRAVMA
+140 RVIQKAVTRAVVA
-153 PAVWPTLTTG
+153 PAVWPTLTPG
-163 CAANMQGRGTD
+163 CAANMRGRGTD
-174 YALMRLKR
+174 YALMRLKGK
-182 QLAEHYRRHGVEG
+182 LAEHYRRHGAEG
-195 YILLMDF
+195 CVLLMDF
-202 SDYFGTIDHGAA
+202 SDYFGTIDHGTA

-221 LADPAAIEFM
+221 LTDPAAVEFM
-231 RLQIEANGRIGL
+231 RLQIEANGSIGL
-243 GLGSEPNQALAVALP
+243 GLGSEPNQALAVAIP

-279 DSYFIAI
+279 DSYFIAL
-286 DKDTLWRFLDA
+286 DKDTLWQFLDA

-309 NDRKTRV
+309 NERKTKV

-331 FTETGLIVVVPIAK
+331 FTESGRIVVTPIPK
-345 SLTRARRRMRVHAR
+345 SLARERRKLRTHAR
-359 MVAEGSMTLAQAYT
+359 MVAEGSMMLEQAYV
-373 SYMSFRGSLEKKRG
+373 SYMSFRGSLERKRG
-387 DGRPRFRMN
+387 DGRPRFRMD
-396 VHDVVRDFDRL
+396 VHSVVRDFDRM
-407 FCELFEV
+407 FVELVVGASQSHATDTMPVHQLTERSPNGH

>member
-1 MAASFGARRGSIA
+1 MNSD
-14 PPQAAWERRRQVAEA
+14 ERRK
-29 VRGTTMNSEERR
+29 
-41 AARRARRD
+41 ARRARRD
-49 AKRAANK
+49 AKRAANR
-56 AKRCEALT
+56 AKRCAALT
-64 ISKAAEIGNIH
+64 ISNAARIDNIH

-153 PAVWPTLTTG
+153 PAVWPTLTPG
-163 CAANMQGRGTD
+163 CAANMRGRGTD
-174 YALMRLKR
+174 YALMRLKG
-182 QLAEHYRRHGVEG
+182 QLAEHYRRHGAEG
-195 YILLMDF
+195 YVLLMDF
-202 SDYFGTIDHGAA
+202 SDYFGTIDHGTA

-221 LADPAAIEFM
+221 LTDPAAVEFM

-243 GLGSEPNQALAVALP
+243 GLGSEPNQALAVAIP

-263 LGERWRGIEA
+263 LGERWHGIEA

-279 DSYFIAI
+279 DSYFIAL
-286 DKDTLWRFLDA
+286 DKETLWRFLDA
-297 ARALCASLGITI
+297 ARALCSSLGITI
-309 NDRKTRV
+309 NERKTRV

-331 FTETGLIVVVPIAK
+331 FTESGRIVVTPIPK
-345 SLTRARRRMRVHAR
+345 SLARERRKLRTHAR
-359 MVAEGSMTLAQAYT
+359 MVAEGSMTLEQAYV
-373 SYMSFRGSLEKKRG
+373 SYMSFRGSLERKRG
-387 DGRPRFRMN
+387 DGRPRFRMD
-396 VHDVVRDFDRL
+396 VHWIVRDFDRL
-407 FCELFEV
+407 FAELVVGAGHSHAADTMSAHPLAERSPHGH

>member
-1 MAASFGARRGSIA
+1 MNSD
-14 PPQAAWERRRQVAEA
+14 ERRK
-29 VRGTTMNSEERR
+29 
-41 AARRARRD
+41 ARRARRD
-49 AKRAANK
+49 AKRAANR
-56 AKRCEALT
+56 AKRCAALT
-64 ISKAAEIGNIH
+64 ISNAARLDNIH

-89 SVQRYMIHSL
+89 SVQRYMVHSL

-140 RVIQKAVTRAVMA
+140 RVIQKAVTRAVVA
-153 PAVWPTLTTG
+153 PAVWPTLTPG
-163 CAANMQGRGTD
+163 CAANMRGRGTD
-174 YALMRLKR
+174 YALMRLKG
-182 QLAEHYRRHGVEG
+182 QLAEHYRRHGADG
-195 YILLMDF
+195 YVLLMDF
-202 SDYFGTIDHGAA
+202 SDYFGTIDHGTA

-221 LADPAAIEFM
+221 FIDPAAIEFM
-231 RLQIEANGRIGL
+231 RLQIEANGSIGL
-243 GLGSEPNQALAVALP
+243 GLGSEPNQALAVAIP

-263 LGERWRGIEA
+263 LGERWREIEA

-279 DSYFIAI
+279 DSYFIAL
-286 DKDTLWRFLDA
+286 DKDTLWQFLDA

-309 NDRKTRV
+309 NERKTKV

-331 FTETGLIVVVPIAK
+331 FTESGRIVVTPIPK
-345 SLTRARRRMRVHAR
+345 SLARERRKMRVHSR
-359 MVAEGSMTLAQAYT
+359 MVAEGSMTLEQAYV
-373 SYMSFRGSLEKKRG
+373 SYMSFRGSLERKRG

-396 VHDVVRDFDRL
+396 VHRVVRDFDRM
-407 FCELFEV
+407 FVELVVGASQSHATDTMPAHQLHSLTERSPNGH

>member
-1 MAASFGARRGSIA
+1 MNSD
-14 PPQAAWERRRQVAEA
+14 ERRK
-29 VRGTTMNSEERR
+29 
-41 AARRARRD
+41 ARRARRD
-49 AKRAANK
+49 AKRAANR
-56 AKRCEALT
+56 AKRCAALT
-64 ISKAAEIGNIH
+64 ISNAACLDNIH

-89 SVQRYMIHSL
+89 SVQRYMVHSL

-140 RVIQKAVTRAVMA
+140 RVIQKAVTRAVVA
-153 PAVWPTLTTG
+153 PAVWPTLTPG
-163 CAANMQGRGTD
+163 CAANMRGRGTD
-174 YALMRLKR
+174 YALMRLKG
-182 QLAEHYRRHGVEG
+182 QLAEHYRRHGAEG
-195 YILLMDF
+195 YVLLMDF
-202 SDYFGTIDHGAA
+202 SDYFGTIDHGTA

-221 LADPAAIEFM
+221 LIDPAAIEFM
-231 RLQIEANGRIGL
+231 RLQIEANGSIGL
-243 GLGSEPNQALAVALP
+243 GLGSEPNQALAVAIP

-279 DSYFIAI
+279 DSYFIAL
-286 DKDTLWRFLDA
+286 DKDTLWQFLDA

-309 NDRKTRV
+309 NERKTKV

-331 FTETGLIVVVPIAK
+331 FTESGRIVVTPIPK
-345 SLTRARRRMRVHAR
+345 SLARERRKLRVHSR
-359 MVAEGSMTLAQAYT
+359 MVAEGSMTLEQAYV
-373 SYMSFRGSLEKKRG
+373 SYMSFRGSLERKRG
-387 DGRPRFRMN
+387 DGRPRYRMD
-396 VHDVVRDFDRL
+396 VHRTVRDFDRM
-407 FCELFEV
+407 FVELVVGASQSHATDTMPVHQLTERSPNGH